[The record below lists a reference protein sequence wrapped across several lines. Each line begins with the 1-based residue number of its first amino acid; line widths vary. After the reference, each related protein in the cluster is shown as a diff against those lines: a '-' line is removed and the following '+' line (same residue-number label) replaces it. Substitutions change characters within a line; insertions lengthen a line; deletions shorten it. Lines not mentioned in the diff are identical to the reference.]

1 MDIRQFPDG
10 NFRYR
15 WLHYSVKIA
24 HQVLKNIAMKVC
36 SMGARASP
44 LTALFWW
51 ISRRRCAGWL

>member
-24 HQVLKNIAMKVC
+24 HQVLKNIAMKVVTQHGRTGE
-36 SMGARASP
+36 SVDRVV
-44 LTALFWW
+44 LVN
-51 ISRRRCAGWL
+51 